1 MDDPE
6 KRVEQKPKTIFDP
19 ERNELKETEPDV
31 LDNPNGLPIQNGLD
45 VDVKDFRYTPLKKYH
60 YCNFKEINA
69 FIQQGCIKLI
79 IRDSEDIYKVTFN

>member
-31 LDNPNGLPIQNGLD
+31 LDNPNGLPNQNGLD
-45 VDVKDFRYTPLKKYH
+45 VDVKDFRY
-60 YCNFKEINA
+60 I
-69 FIQQGCIKLI
+69 FIVFDYIVFSALRSC
-79 IRDSEDIYKVTFN
+79 F